1 MKSIGKFFHLPFRN
15 RPRLLLVIERLLMA
29 AGILAILIYGG
40 ARLYT
45 WGYQAY
51 TAYSF
56 EEQLRGRSPSI
67 RGFISHTFDRSH
79 RPGIAERKPTAP
91 PRAGGKRG
99 EKESQP
105 DTAPPRVD
113 GERLLRDMVHAPE
126 IVPEDKGWSSSRL
139 RAYRKAAPPAP
150 GSVMGRLEI
159 PSLDLSVMLL
169 HGTDDW
175 TLNRAVGHIEGTS
188 LPGEKGNLGIA
199 GHRDG
204 FFRCLKDIQ
213 KDTNIT
219 LTTLKGRFQ
228 YRVRDINIARPS
240 DVKYLAPTPSPTLTL
255 VTCYPFHYVGD
266 APKRY
271 IVTAELVK
279 LETADDLAAEYSR
292 RNQSQP

>member
-56 EEQLRGRSPSI
+56 EEQLRGRTPSI

-79 RPGIAERKPTAP
+79 KPGTREHKPTAP
-91 PRAGGKRG
+91 PRAGGKAD

-105 DTAPPRVD
+105 DSAPPRVD
-113 GERLLRDMVHAPE
+113 GERLLRNMVHAPE
-126 IVPEDKGWSSSRL
+126 VVPQDKGWSSSRL

-188 LPGEKGNLGIA
+188 LPRERKP
-199 GHRDG
+199 RDRRSSG
-204 FFRCLKDIQ
+204 WLFPVPERHPQGYQHHADDIEGQ
-213 KDTNIT
+213 ISVP
-219 LTTLKGRFQ
+219 R
-228 YRVRDINIARPS
+228 
-240 DVKYLAPTPSPTLTL
+240 
-255 VTCYPFHYVGD
+255 
-266 APKRY
+266 KRY
-271 IVTAELVK
+271 EHCQTQRCEISRPYPESDADAGDLLSVSLRRRRS
-279 LETADDLAAEYSR
+279 ETLHSDG
-292 RNQSQP
+292 